1 MRFSAWLCLCLL
13 LLRMSLWSLISLVAV
28 GATALYSST
37 LFSAD
42 CWFIQRWVPD
52 SNKVNWSPSLGSDSW
67 MWGTK
72 GWDFLSPGSEVVKG
86 EAWELP
92 WPSVPPYRRSQ
103 WARNWSWQAER
114 VKCLGC
120 IWAPDYILSKTLL
133 PPCHSYCLTITWN
146 IKIASL
152 NFPFFA

>member
-1 MRFSAWLCLCLL
+1 
-13 LLRMSLWSLISLVAV
+13 
-28 GATALYSST
+28 
-37 LFSAD
+37 
-42 CWFIQRWVPD
+42 
-52 SNKVNWSPSLGSDSW
+52 

-72 GWDFLSPGSEVVKG
+72 GWDVLSPGTEVVKG

-133 PPCHSYCLTITWN
+133 PPCHSYCLTVMWN

-152 NFPFFA
+152 NFPFLLRDFHTGVHSSITKKVLIGNKWSLYNWISFSNQPYHEQRQNISTGQEISLWHLRLWSSQQH